1 MKILLFDITGTL
13 QGTFTQRSTQRIEM
27 QDLIISINTI
37 FLLAILRSFSQNEF
51 LAYPLQW
58 GLVPVFQVSH
68 FEKKTTKKTKVV
80 ITQCNIFQENK

>member
-58 GLVPVFQVSH
+58 GLVPVFQVLH
-68 FEKKTTKKTKVV
+68 FWKKKQQKKQK
-80 ITQCNIFQENK
+80 

>member
-51 LAYPLQW
+51 LVYPLQW

-68 FEKKTTKKTKVV
+68 FWKKKQQKKQK
-80 ITQCNIFQENK
+80 